1 MKTKTE
7 TASGQREFDF
17 TRPRPRPFLSN
28 LPARIDT
35 YEEGL
40 AKYFQWRTG
49 LDYYATI
56 DQIVDF
62 VMSTKRAKVVDF
74 LTDTGTFALR
84 LAGRRAFVGT
94 VHSFDSNIT
103 LLERA
108 RQRAL
113 HLNLQ
118 TVVEF
123 QHCPE
128 ARLPVADGFGEIA
141 VSIFDFHRHAAAQFL
156 TEALRVLAADGH
168 LILAEMLEP
177 KTARNKWA
185 WTLKRLHLTYVQK
198 NVGEAQG
205 TYYDREGMIGLLFSA
220 GFRQVIIQE
229 LSSPKSPHDGVFSLI
244 AATK

>member
-1 MKTKTE
+1 VKTKT
-7 TASGQREFDF
+7 TSAQKAFDF
-17 TRPRPRPFLSN
+17 TQPRPRPFLSN

-62 VMSTKRAKVVDF
+62 VIGTKRTKVLDF

-84 LAGRRAFVGT
+84 LAGRRGFSGT
-94 VHSFDSNIT
+94 VHSFDNNIT

-108 RQRAL
+108 RQRAS

-118 TVVEF
+118 PMVNF
-123 QHCPE
+123 SHCAE
-128 ARLPVADGFGEIA
+128 ARLPVSDSFAEIA
-141 VSIFDFHRHAAAQFL
+141 VSIFDFHRHPASQFL
-156 TEALRVLAADGH
+156 TEALRVLATDGH
-168 LILAEMLEP
+168 LLLAEMLEP
-177 KTARNKWA
+177 KTTKNRCA
-185 WTLKRLHLTYVQK
+185 WLWKRLHLMYVQK
-198 NVGEAQG
+198 NPSEAQG
-205 TYYDREGMIGLLFSA
+205 VYYDKEEMIDLLFSA

-229 LSSPKSPHDGVFSLI
+229 LSSPKSPDDGVFSLI